1 MALHSLDRD
10 VTVKM
15 SAGVG
20 RGLLLVQRN
29 KHDLPLASN
38 GRVVPQPNS
47 RFDNAR
53 QNDQN
58 ISLQSPHLVN
68 RSGCETAKRDLSII
82 SDMPT
87 SLSVREQ
94 WRDNLMAATSSS
106 GQKWTVPVFALIYNR
121 NNVISTSALARCQS
135 EPADPNPIATT
146 YTRSQPEN
154 KLSVLRKDLNI
165 PGSPLARSSR
175 EPALGVGG
183 SITA

>member
-1 MALHSLDRD
+1 MLVWYCVALHSLDRD

-47 RFDNAR
+47 RYDDTR

-58 ISLQSPHLVN
+58 ISLQSPRLVN

-106 GQKWTVPVFALIYNR
+106 GQKWTVPVSALIYNR
-121 NNVISTSALARCQS
+121 NNVISISALARCQS
-135 EPADPNPIATT
+135 EPADPNPVATT

-154 KLSVLRKDLNI
+154 KW
-165 PGSPLARSSR
+165 
-175 EPALGVGG
+175 
-183 SITA
+183 